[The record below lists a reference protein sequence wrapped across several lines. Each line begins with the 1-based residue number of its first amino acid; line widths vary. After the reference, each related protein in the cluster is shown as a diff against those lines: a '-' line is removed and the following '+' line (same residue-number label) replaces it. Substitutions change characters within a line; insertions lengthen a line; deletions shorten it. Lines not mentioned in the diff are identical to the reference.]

1 MTTTMFLAA
10 TITLVGASVP
20 PGPGRAERPAPAP
33 KHDAP
38 ADAHESP
45 KAAPSPANA
54 PANAPTSGHGNDA
67 ANAPADAAHA
77 AAPGTEPARTPDGSL
92 KSLRAGNSRFAS
104 GKAKAPRRDIARVL
118 ETAKGQQPFA
128 TVVAC
133 ADSRVPV
140 EMLFD
145 QGIGDLFVVRVAGNV
160 CDTDEIGSVEY
171 AAGHLHTPLIVV
183 LGHTSCGAV
192 KAVCEDAK
200 VGGSIPALVANIGP
214 AVARARR
221 ADRAGDDLVREAVTQ
236 NVWQSIEDLLAGSEE
251 VRELVSGGKAT
262 VVGAVY
268 DIANGRVQFLG
279 EHPSQSG
286 ILAKAEGRGHGAAAP
301 TKTNAGAGSDARD
314 HGHD

>member
-10 TITLVGASVP
+10 TIALVGASVP
-20 PGPGRAERPAPAP
+20 PGPGHAERPAPAP

-38 ADAHESP
+38 ASAQTSAPESP
-45 KAAPSPANA
+45 KTAPAVSNA
-54 PANAPTSGHGNDA
+54 PAGAPSDPA
-67 ANAPADAAHA
+67 ANATADANAGA
-77 AAPGTEPARTPDGSL
+77 EAARTPDGSL

-104 GKAKAPRRDIARVL
+104 GKPKAPRRDIARVL

-128 TVVAC
+128 TVVSC

-200 VGGSIPALVANIGP
+200 VGGSIPALVENIAP

-236 NVWQSIEDLLAGSEE
+236 NVWQSIGDLLAGSEE
-251 VRELVSGGKAT
+251 VRELVTEGKAT

-268 DIANGRVQFLG
+268 DISNGRVQFLG
-279 EHPSQSG
+279 EHPSQSD
-286 ILAKAEGRGHGAAAP
+286 ILAKAEGKGHGAAAP
-301 TKTNAGAGSDARD
+301 TKPNAGAGSDARD
-314 HGHD
+314 HGHE